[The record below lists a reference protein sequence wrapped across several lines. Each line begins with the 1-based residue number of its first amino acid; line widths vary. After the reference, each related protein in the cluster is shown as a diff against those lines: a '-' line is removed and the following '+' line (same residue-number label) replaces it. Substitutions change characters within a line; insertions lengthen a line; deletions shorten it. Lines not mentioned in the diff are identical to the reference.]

1 MIRTPDLKPSGLKI
15 RAARKWK
22 FPPVAPAIAA
32 GLMLAIPISASGQ
45 IGPGTRRDM
54 AQIATEV
61 QSRGFADYI
70 PVAYRTM
77 GFDGDIAGAADNHV
91 RAHFLLYMARDC
103 SHLVLK
109 WEIPAPLMGALEV
122 GQPREMQSED
132 YIRNVGPRPKSRL
145 MTIENK
151 AKNAVLRSY
160 QIGKMKRIWTRGPF
174 NALADAAHTRATP
187 GEDHW
192 GALITCGLYLGS
204 ATPIAAY
211 QTPASEYGDELSGG
225 AVLEISPAH
234 QQVLQTAARMKSIM
248 PSAAPMSWRI
258 TANVFNALFLRQIA
272 ELKSIEIQIDFW
284 GGAMTNIVGVFLLA
298 ANPADTIGGAAFDLV
313 SVSLPL
319 ALPDDMPNFL
329 DPLDVLWFITKGCM
343 FSVLDEAI
351 GNLGKIAMVRVGFM
365 TASEPFQVAPWTFVV
380 LDGPSEG
387 TDTWNAVEMRGGFRD
402 TGEYRWVTAAGAC
415 TDWAARVSVRPS
427 VIVQPGIDTPSP
439 FICNIHPNYIYIQM
453 KRDNTNWDAVDK
465 FLVEH
470 FVGGINAPIFW
481 VSAQLK
487 VNYELSDQEALRWS
501 GSQTVTTAEAP
512 AVTRRQFFHG
522 TSVTS
527 GAVPLDLGED
537 LRVDLDRPHPEAV
550 MVHGMELPVNVTFE
564 RGIMPQGGFLLQKG
578 QLQLVLSDPVF
589 SIGNNGKVMMASDY
603 EDKWWYAPVQSA
615 KDRWSAQAAY
625 RKVRRADS
633 LEYNRHRLE
642 QALAHWSERL
652 RYRYDSNLGN
662 LTLAEDPRRFKASG
676 NAGTMVVR
684 NIPEYQTLTLKEPVI
699 WESFVIDRPTDDY
712 PDLEAFD
719 PSVTVE
725 GGRYLLTWT
734 NPQTKQEKTLII
746 KAPSAGIGNKAP

>member
-1 MIRTPDLKPSGLKI
+1 M
-15 RAARKWK
+15 RAARKKK
-22 FPPVAPAIAA
+22 FLPIAPAIAA
-32 GLMLAIPISASGQ
+32 GLMLALPLSASGQ
-45 IGPGTRRDM
+45 IGRSTPRDM
-54 AQIATEV
+54 VQIATEV

-77 GFDGDIAGAADNHV
+77 GFDGDLSGAADNHV

-109 WEIPAPLMGALEV
+109 WEIPAPLLGAIEA
-122 GQPREMQSED
+122 GQPREIQPVD

-160 QIGKMKRIWTRGPF
+160 QIGKMKRVWTRGPF
-174 NALADAAHTRATP
+174 NTLADAAHTRATP

-192 GALITCGLYLGS
+192 GALITCALFLGS
-204 ATPIAAY
+204 ETPVAAY
-211 QTPASEYGDELSGG
+211 QTPAGEYGDELSGG
-225 AVLEISPAH
+225 AVLEISPTH
-234 QQVLQTAARMKSIM
+234 QRVLQAAARMKSIA
-248 PSAAPMSWRI
+248 PAAAPMSWRI
-258 TANVFNALFLRQIA
+258 TANVFNAYFLRQIA
-272 ELKSIEIQIDFW
+272 ELKSIEVQIDFW
-284 GGAMTNIVGVFLLA
+284 GGAMVDVMGVFLIA
-298 ANPADTIGGAAFDLV
+298 ANPPGTAGEVAQELVTASIG
-313 SVSLPL
+313 L
-319 ALPDDMPNFL
+319 ALPEDMPNIL

-365 TASEPFQVAPWTFVV
+365 TAAEPFQVAPWTFVV

-402 TGEYRWVTAAGAC
+402 TGEYRWITAAGAC

-439 FICNIHPNYIYIQM
+439 FICNIHPNYIYVQM
-453 KRDNTNWDAVDK
+453 RRDNTNWDAVDK

-470 FVGGINAPIFW
+470 FVQGINAPIFW
-481 VSAQLK
+481 VSARLK
-487 VNYELSDQEALRWS
+487 VNYEISDQEALRWT

-522 TSVTS
+522 TSVAS

-537 LRVDLDRPHPEAV
+537 LRVDLDRPHPEAI

-564 RGIMPQGGFLLQKG
+564 RGIMPQGGFFLQKG
-578 QLQLVLSDPVF
+578 QLQAVSSDPVF
-589 SIGNNGKVMMASDY
+589 SIGNNGKVMIASDY
-603 EDKWWYAPVQSA
+603 EDKWWYAPLQSA
-615 KDRWSAQAAY
+615 KNRWNAQAEY
-625 RKVRRADS
+625 RRDRRADN

-652 RYRYDSNLGN
+652 RYRYDTNLGN
-662 LTLAEDPRRFKASG
+662 LTLAEDPRRFKANG
-676 NAGTMVVR
+676 NVGAMVVR
-684 NIPEYQTLTLKEPVI
+684 YVPEYQNLTLKEPIV
-699 WESFVIDRPTDDY
+699 WESLVIDQPTGDY
-712 PDLEAFD
+712 PDLEAFE
-719 PSVTVE
+719 PSLTVE
-725 GGRYLLTWT
+725 GGRYILTWT
-734 NPQTKQEKTLII
+734 NPKTEKKMSLII
-746 KAPSAGIGNKAP
+746 KAPSTRTGVKVP